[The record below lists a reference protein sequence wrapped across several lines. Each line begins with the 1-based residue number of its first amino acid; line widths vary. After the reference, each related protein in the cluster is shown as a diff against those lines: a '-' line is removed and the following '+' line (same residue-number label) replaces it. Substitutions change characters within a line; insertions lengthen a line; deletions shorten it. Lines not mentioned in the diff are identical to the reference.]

1 MGAEEHRA
9 KAAKQVVCAVITVS
23 DTRTKET
30 DGSGAAIMESLKSH
44 GHDVKRYSIVIDDVP
59 MIQKALRE
67 AMEDKSVQAVIL
79 NGGTG
84 VTSRDSTIEAI
95 EDFKGK
101 ELPGFGELF
110 RALSYQE
117 IGAAAMLSRAVAFVS
132 EGKIVFALPG
142 STAAVKLATEKLIA
156 SELGHIVSEAT
167 R

>member
-1 MGAEEHRA
+1 MGADEHRA
-9 KAAKQVVCAVITVS
+9 KAAKKVVCAVITVS
-23 DTRTKET
+23 DTRTKEN

-44 GHDVKRYSIVIDDVP
+44 GHEIKRYAIVKDDIP
-59 MIQKALRE
+59 MIQQALRD
-67 AMEDKSVQAVIL
+67 AMEDTAVQAVIL

-101 ELPGFGELF
+101 EMPGFGELF

-117 IGAAAMLSRAVAFVS
+117 VGAAAMLSRAIAFVS
-132 EGKIVFALPG
+132 ENKVVFALPG

-156 SELGHIVSEAT
+156 GELGHMISEAT

>member
-1 MGAEEHRA
+1 MGADDHRA
-9 KAAKQVVCAVITVS
+9 KAAKKAICAVITVS

-44 GHDVKRYSIVIDDVP
+44 GHEVKRYAIVKDDVP
-59 MIQKALRE
+59 MIQNALRE
-67 AMEDKSVQAVIL
+67 AMEDGAVQAVIL

-95 EDFKGK
+95 DSFKEK

-117 IGAAAMLSRAVAFVS
+117 VGAAAMLSRAVAFVS

-156 SELGHIVSEAT
+156 GELGHIVSEAN

>member
-1 MGAEEHRA
+1 MGADEHRA
-9 KAAKQVVCAVITVS
+9 KAAKKVVCAVITVS

-30 DGSGAAIMESLKSH
+30 DGSGAAITESLKSH
-44 GHDVKRYSIVIDDVP
+44 GHDVKRYSIVKDDIP
-59 MIQKALRE
+59 IIQKALRE

-95 EDFKGK
+95 EDFKEK

-110 RALSYQE
+110 RSLSYQE

-156 SELGHIVSEAT
+156 GELGHIISEAT